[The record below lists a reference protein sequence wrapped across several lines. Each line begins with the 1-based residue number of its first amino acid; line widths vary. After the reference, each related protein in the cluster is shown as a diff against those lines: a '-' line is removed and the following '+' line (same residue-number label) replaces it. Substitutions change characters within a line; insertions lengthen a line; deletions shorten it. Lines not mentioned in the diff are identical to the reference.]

1 MGVWATWLADAARL
15 TGYPVSEVSGWRTRG
30 HGAAG
35 FRVLEGIVPHH
46 TAGAPTGEYPSLGV
60 VRDGRAGLA
69 GPLSNLGLGR
79 SGTIYVIAAGVSWHA
94 GASAWN
100 GFRDL
105 NDEFLGI
112 ECESVGTRDDYT
124 PAQRDCYPRLAAA
137 CLHYMRRSAGR
148 CAGHK
153 EVALPLGRKID
164 PAFTDM
170 NEFRDRVGWMLDDPL
185 ARIPR
190 GGSTPTTEDD
200 LNEDQARMLAEV
212 HRELTLRLPRRVS
225 GTTYKDTLYGY
236 AVNADSFGYRT
247 TEALTRIEQALSSQQ
262 GVDPDA
268 VRQAVTDGVSAALNG
283 SDIAAQ
289 IVAAVTEAGIAEE
302 VLDQLGAAL
311 TGRATQ

>member
-1 MGVWATWLADAARL
+1 MGIWVPWLADAARM
-15 TGYPVSEVSGWRTRG
+15 TGYPVSEVSGWRSRG
-30 HGAAG
+30 HGSG
-35 FRVLEGIVPHH
+35 FRAIEGIVLHH

-105 NDEFLGI
+105 NDEFLGV
-112 ECESVGTRDDYT
+112 ECESVGTRDDWT
-124 PAQRDCYPRLAAA
+124 AAQRDVYPRLAAA
-137 CLHYMRRSAGR
+137 CLYYMRRSAGR

-170 NEFRDRVGWMLDDPL
+170 NEFRDRVGWMLGDPL
-185 ARIPR
+185 TRIPR
-190 GGSTPTTEDD
+190 GSTPTTEDD

-212 HRELTLRLPRRVS
+212 HRELTLRLPRRVGGS
-225 GTTYKDTLYGY
+225 TYRDTLYGY

-247 TEALTRIEQALSSQQ
+247 VEALTRIEHALAGQQ

-268 VRQAVTDGVSAALNG
+268 VRQAVTDGVRAAIDG
-283 SDIAAQ
+283 SDIATQ